1 MICIPVEP
9 RILLFIIIG
18 LAVAGAIGL
27 EHRLRKSLLSLP
39 ILYVGLGFLVFS
51 LPIDLG
57 WLNPAFD
64 AEEAILTEY
73 ATELIVIMSLMTVGL
88 AIDRPFSWRHWKQV
102 LPLLLLTMPLCIAG
116 VAWLGWSW
124 LGLSPAAAVLLGA
137 CLSPTDPVL
146 ATAVQVGPPGDEERN
161 DVRFNLSAEAGFNDS
176 LAFPFV
182 YLAIALSTYRSPGE
196 WLGHWIAVDVLWR
209 VCAGAATGW
218 LLGRGAAY
226 LVFRKLAQQRD
237 RRKKPMHAGEE
248 GLVVISLLL
257 TAYGIAELVEGYGFL
272 SVFVGA
278 VTIKQFE
285 RKNRMHQ
292 RTHSFI
298 DQVEKVTLVII
309 LLCFGSLLASGVF
322 RYLTLPGV
330 FLSLAFLLIIR
341 PVAGALAVSRS
352 GLKQPGA
359 WAVGFLGVR
368 GIGSFYYLAYGQ
380 RHGDFHEVGPLW
392 ATVAFTVLLSIVIHG
407 IAAPRILRHLE
418 VKNAHVIPGG
428 YSEDSTDGK
437 TET

>member
-1 MICIPVEP
+1 MVSIPVEP

-18 LAVAGAIGL
+18 LAVAGSIGL
-27 EHRLRKSLLSLP
+27 EHRLRNSVFSLP

-73 ATELIVIMSLMTVGL
+73 ATELIVIISLMTVGL
-88 AIDRPFSWRHWKQV
+88 AIDRPFSWKYWKQV

-146 ATAVQVGPPGDEERN
+146 ATAVQVGPPGDDERN

-182 YLAIALSTYRSPGE
+182 YLAIALSTYGSPGE
-196 WLGHWIAVDVLWR
+196 WFGKWIAVDVLWR

-218 LLGRGAAY
+218 LVGRGAAY
-226 LVFRKLAQQRD
+226 LVFGKLAERRD
-237 RRKKPMHAGEE
+237 GEKKPRHAGEE

-257 TAYGIAELVEGYGFL
+257 TAYGLAELVEGYGFL
-272 SVFVGA
+272 SVFIGA
-278 VTIKQFE
+278 VTIKQFGAKDGIH
-285 RKNRMHQ
+285 R
-292 RTHSFI
+292 RTHNFI
-298 DQVEKVTLVII
+298 DQIERVTLVII
-309 LLCFGSLLASGVF
+309 LLCFGSLLASGVLG
-322 RYLTLPGV
+322 YLTLPGALLALV
-330 FLSLAFLLIIR
+330 FLLVIR

-352 GLKQPGA
+352 GLHQPA
-359 WAVGFLGVR
+359 VWAVGFLGVR

-380 RHGDFHEVGPLW
+380 HHGDFQELGSLW

-418 VKNAHVIPGG
+418 GKKAHVIPGG
-428 YSEDSTDGK
+428 CGENRSNGK
-437 TET
+437 NGT